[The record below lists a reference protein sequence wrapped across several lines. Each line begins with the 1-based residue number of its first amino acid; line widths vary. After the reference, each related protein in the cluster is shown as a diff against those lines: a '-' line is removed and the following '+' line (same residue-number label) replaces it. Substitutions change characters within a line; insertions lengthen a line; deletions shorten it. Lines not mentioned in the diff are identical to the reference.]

1 MDKEEEK
8 QKIEELF
15 GPHPLDLKGFSK
27 VVKARFKEATRRTN
41 KRNDCMLLLDGC
53 EKGMIG
59 TIVNEHGIEVPVY
72 EYDLSV
78 RSKMES
84 YDPNWAEELGGYTEE
99 QLADADFMASELHTL
114 ANDDFNFNTVRS
126 LP

>member
-27 VVKARFKEATRRTN
+27 AVKARFKEATRRTN
-41 KRNDCMLLLDGC
+41 ERNVFMLFLDGC

-59 TIVNEHGIEVPVY
+59 M
-72 EYDLSV
+72 LSG
-78 RSKMES
+78 R
-84 YDPNWAEELGGYTEE
+84 T
-99 QLADADFMASELHTL
+99 
-114 ANDDFNFNTVRS
+114 
-126 LP
+126 